1 MMDIGLILIDLLEE
15 RHLVPELFEAKT
27 KGGLAFQ
34 FILKG
39 KLCSGEQAYG

>member
-1 MMDIGLILIDLLEE
+1 MDIGLILINLLEE

-34 FILKG
+34 FILEG
-39 KLCSGEQAYG
+39 KLSSGQEAYG